1 MCSQRIGVAETAV
14 QKHYECVT
22 VVCELQRDME
32 RYVADDRQERS
43 LEAFYAELGPSAF
56 TGLDMIA
63 MDKLHP
69 DIAAIRA
76 VVPEAD
82 RELGFD
88 KFRVARLRSITL
100 DNVRATEHR
109 ALRAEGFNSRIR
121 VIERRACGSRNHER
135 FRHVT
140 WLHLGGVD
148 RSWGAG
154 RLPTRFPEAPL

>member
-88 KFRVARLRSITL
+88 HSDAGPIGQVLPTHP
-100 DNVRATEHR
+100 DV
-109 ALRAEGFNSRIR
+109 LRAAHALE
-121 VIERRACGSRNHER
+121 
-135 FRHVT
+135 
-140 WLHLGGVD
+140 L
-148 RSWGAG
+148 
-154 RLPTRFPEAPL
+154 LPQQEWF